1 MKAIKI
7 IAITA
12 LAIGLVSCKEEVQEV
27 FASSVYLNP
36 TTVDIP
42 IGRTVSLSATVFP
55 ENTTNKTITW
65 SSSDETVATVQSGT
79 VSTIKIGQAIIKA
92 TCGDKY
98 ATCVVNVIP
107 IEVDGIT
114 INTEAVTLKV
124 GEAITVTATVKPDNA
139 TDKTITW
146 SSSDESVAT
155 VQNGTI
161 TALKTGQ
168 AIIKAA
174 CGNKVATCVVNVI
187 IVVEEITLNT
197 ESVTLKVGETF
208 ILTAMVKPE
217 DATDKT
223 ITWTSSDESV
233 ATVQD
238 GTITTHRIGQTII
251 EASCGDQHAACVVD
265 VVPVAVEG
273 ITLNV
278 ESVTLKVGE
287 SVTLTATVKPN
298 DATDKTV
305 AWETSNSSIATVSE
319 GTVTAKTAGTAI
331 ITARAGDKTATC
343 VVSIALSGNHEG
355 TSEED
360 WDDLP

>member
-146 SSSDESVAT
+146 SSSDESGAT

-251 EASCGDQHAACVVD
+251 EASY
-265 VVPVAVEG
+265 EMF
-273 ITLNV
+273 
-278 ESVTLKVGE
+278 
-287 SVTLTATVKPN
+287 
-298 DATDKTV
+298 
-305 AWETSNSSIATVSE
+305 
-319 GTVTAKTAGTAI
+319 
-331 ITARAGDKTATC
+331 
-343 VVSIALSGNHEG
+343 
-355 TSEED
+355 
-360 WDDLP
+360 

>member
-124 GEAITVTATVKPDNA
+124 GEAITVKLDNA

-238 GTITTHRIGQTII
+238 GTITTHRIGHRSLLRRP
-251 EASCGDQHAACVVD
+251 ACRLCRRCRPCCG
-265 VVPVAVEG
+265 
-273 ITLNV
+273 
-278 ESVTLKVGE
+278 
-287 SVTLTATVKPN
+287 
-298 DATDKTV
+298 
-305 AWETSNSSIATVSE
+305 
-319 GTVTAKTAGTAI
+319 
-331 ITARAGDKTATC
+331 
-343 VVSIALSGNHEG
+343 
-355 TSEED
+355 
-360 WDDLP
+360 